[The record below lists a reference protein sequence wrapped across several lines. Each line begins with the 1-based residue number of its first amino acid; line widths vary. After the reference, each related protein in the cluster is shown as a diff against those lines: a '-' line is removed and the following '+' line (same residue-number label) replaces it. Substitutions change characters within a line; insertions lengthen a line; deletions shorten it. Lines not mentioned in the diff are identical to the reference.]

1 MGTPKKPGIES
12 NPRKKKPSKKDVSIC
27 WSLLKSIFAIET
39 EGQATPRCLEEDKG
53 LISFPRN
60 QASINTNQ
68 TSIKHQTSTNIT
80 ITITIIVTTIIKLQR
95 TSSLRHFVHVLVSGI
110 FTFQGLLE
118 IAVRQ
123 LHLQRFSCE
132 VCYRKIQCLRQSLT
146 ELGSKGHMGYTCW
159 YIIIMVYIYISGI

>member
-12 NPRKKKPSKKDVSIC
+12 NGREFSSKKDVSIC

-68 TSIKHQTSTNIT
+68 TPIKHQTSTNIT

-95 TSSLRHFVHVLVSGI
+95 TSKIFVTSSLHPCLSLRHFYLPGPS
-110 FTFQGLLE
+110 
-118 IAVRQ
+118 
-123 LHLQRFSCE
+123 
-132 VCYRKIQCLRQSLT
+132 
-146 ELGSKGHMGYTCW
+146 
-159 YIIIMVYIYISGI
+159 